1 MLLEMDRMLCLFLRK
16 KLPVILLKYLSIL
29 IIQGGKKYETE

>member
-16 KLPVILLKYLSIL
+16 TFPVIVLKYSFIL